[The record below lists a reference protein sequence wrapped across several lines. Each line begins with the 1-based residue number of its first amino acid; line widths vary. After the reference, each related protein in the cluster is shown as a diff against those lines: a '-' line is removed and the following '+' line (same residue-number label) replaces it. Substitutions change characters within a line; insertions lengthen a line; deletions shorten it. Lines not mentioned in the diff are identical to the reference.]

1 MVFGFAALPP
11 EINSTRMYTCAGS
24 GPLMGAAAPWNDLA
38 EELGTTARICQS
50 VISQLTGDQWVGPS
64 SAAMA
69 TGAEAYVAWMQATAG
84 QLQHAATHA
93 MASAAAYETAFAMT
107 VPPPVVAANRVR
119 LAALVATNI
128 LGQNTPAIAAT
139 EAQYAEMWAQDAAA
153 MYGYAGSS
161 ASAGVLTPL
170 TSPPPATNPGG
181 LGAQAAA
188 VSQAAASSAQPGF
201 GGLVSSLPGAV
212 QSLAAPLAVSSVTS
226 PLDDF
231 FNNNLVIN
239 IGQAVFDTVAWN
251 MFAVIAS
258 SILNGNTVPASGAA
272 ASAAGMGAG
281 VVAATASPA
290 GSGGRPVLAG
300 MASASSVGKLSVPAG
315 WSAAVPA
322 DDAAASLTG
331 SGWAISCGRGHAG
344 DNVARRY
351 ACGCLGR
358 TGRLWHGTAIPSPTQ
373 GDPPAGAGV
382 KRVVRPRQGL
392 RHPLSVRDFV
402 DGEPT

>member
-24 GPLMGAAAPWNDLA
+24 GPLMGAAAAWNDLA

-170 TSPPPATNPGG
+170 TSPTAGH
-181 LGAQAAA
+181 
-188 VSQAAASSAQPGF
+188 
-201 GGLVSSLPGAV
+201 
-212 QSLAAPLAVSSVTS
+212 QSP
-226 PLDDF
+226 
-231 FNNNLVIN
+231 
-239 IGQAVFDTVAWN
+239 
-251 MFAVIAS
+251 
-258 SILNGNTVPASGAA
+258 
-272 ASAAGMGAG
+272 
-281 VVAATASPA
+281 
-290 GSGGRPVLAG
+290 
-300 MASASSVGKLSVPAG
+300 
-315 WSAAVPA
+315 
-322 DDAAASLTG
+322 
-331 SGWAISCGRGHAG
+331 
-344 DNVARRY
+344 
-351 ACGCLGR
+351 R
-358 TGRLWHGTAIPSPTQ
+358 TGRSSRRGVSSRRKQRA
-373 GDPPAGAGV
+373 AGV
-382 KRVVRPRQGL
+382 WRAGVQPARRGAITCRAAGRLVGDQPVRRFLQQQSGDQYRASGL
-392 RHPLSVRDFV
+392 RHRGVEHVRRHRILDPQRKHRSGVRRCGFRRGNGRRCRRG
-402 DGEPT
+402 DGQPRGFGWKTGAGGYGFGILGRQVVGACRMVRRGPG